1 VELKRILVHFKWTFR
16 GLLVKLLDVVDFQR
30 TQWTFSGL
38 LVDLVD
44 LADFVDFVD
53 FVDFLWT

>member
-1 VELKRILVHFKWTFR
+1 MELKRILVHFKWTFS

-53 FVDFLWT
+53 FLWT